1 MERVPELSQKCIEKA
16 EQLNLPSSMVEE
28 EILPLVMDYLKDFT
42 NTARK
47 AAQQSLV
54 EILPLFEK
62 SVCENK
68 ILPCML
74 GLGTSWKFLTLNR
87 KRKFLYLNC
96 EFKFANSLIAN
107 AHTDDYRTEAVTL
120 LAKIVPR
127 LGTTYQHFSSLFNV
141 AGIVIFSFRQ
151 RSNDRYSTSSV
162 SYKLPR

>member
-1 MERVPELSQKCIEKA
+1 MNSQDPEPTVRVELMERVPELSQKCIEKA
-16 EQLNLPSSMVEE
+16 EQLKLPSSMVEE

-47 AAQQSLV
+47 AAQLSLV

-74 GLGTSWKFLTLNR
+74 GL
-87 KRKFLYLNC
+87 
-96 EFKFANSLIAN
+96 AN

-127 LGTTYQHFSSLFNV
+127 LGNY
-141 AGIVIFSFRQ
+141 
-151 RSNDRYSTSSV
+151 
-162 SYKLPR
+162 